1 MVSFY
6 SSSVLSEFKLILCLE
21 VVHLIDRWLAL
32 LLQQLHK
39 VSHCLLHLDLLQDV
53 KLLVIVRQSP

>member
-6 SSSVLSEFKLILCLE
+6 SSGVLSEFKLILCLE